1 MYCELNP
8 VPELSGL
15 SALIARSGPSAA
27 TETKAQE
34 ALIVLQAAWLMS
46 LSLSSLYNEWD
57 TNLTFHSQ
65 QPGRS
70 IHRH

>member
-34 ALIVLQAAWLMS
+34 ALIVLQAA
-46 LSLSSLYNEWD
+46 
-57 TNLTFHSQ
+57 
-65 QPGRS
+65 
-70 IHRH
+70 